1 MPKKISFGS
10 KSKAKQNIK
19 NIESWI
25 KDGSKNNE
33 PKEKIETM
41 RFTIDIPVELHAR
54 MKYKCAVKKGSMKDE
69 ILKLFEKYFT

>member
-10 KSKAKQNIK
+10 KPKAKQNIK
-19 NIESWI
+19 NIENWI
-25 KDGSKNNE
+25 KDGSKTDE

-54 MKYKCAVKKGSMKDE
+54 MKYKCAMKKVTMKDE
-69 ILKLFEKYFT
+69 IHNLFEKHFK